1 MFYTDEEV
9 SVITGLLNA
18 YLAREHASEK
28 VRESYTRIRTPKPC
42 TDEGR
47 LCLAGE
53 CAVVPSPIL
62 VERPR
67 GRTDADGC
75 PPAYADTGTENVIKI
90 DEGCIARYTLH
101 FLFGSIPCF
110 TSFEH
115 LVGDHRRA
123 DEIGRINFQCIRNIE
138 EHQENFVLI

>member
-1 MFYTDEEV
+1 MFGWRMRCCSFAHIGGAT
-9 SVITGLLNA
+9 
-18 YLAREHASEK
+18 AR
-28 VRESYTRIRTPKPC
+28 T
-42 TDEGR
+42 
-47 LCLAGE
+47 
-53 CAVVPSPIL
+53 
-62 VERPR
+62 
-67 GRTDADGC
+67 DGC

-115 LVGDHRRA
+115 LVGAHRRA

-138 EHQENFVLI
+138 EHIQREVVCRDGQGRLLVVHCAAGAGGVTLSRSDGFTQAARPGWYGEE